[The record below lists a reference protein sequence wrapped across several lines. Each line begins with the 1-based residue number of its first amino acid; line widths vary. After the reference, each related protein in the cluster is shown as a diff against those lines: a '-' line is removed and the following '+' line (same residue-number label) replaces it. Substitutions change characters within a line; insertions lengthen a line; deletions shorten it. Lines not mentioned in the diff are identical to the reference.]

1 MTYQEAYQKATGEL
15 KAAGIPE
22 PESDAWILLEHVTG
36 MTRTRYYV
44 DGFERMPKNE
54 EDRFFELVSCRKTRI
69 PVQHLTGVQEFMGY
83 EFAVNEHVLVPRQDT
98 EILVEEAEKRL
109 LSLDDAAYAK
119 VIGGMLKKLDRS
131 LGTEILVSKKDAARL
146 ADVVKENEFTLS
158 AQTADISG
166 GFIVKNGDI
175 EYNYSFESI
184 ITVEKEEIQQI
195 AAKILF

>member
-1 MTYQEAYQKATGEL
+1 MNDGKIIIDKIIAEAEEVAKASLAKGQKEADAVL
-15 KAAGIPE
+15 KAAQE
-22 PESDAWILLEHVTG
+22 KVNKELDVFDRNAQAEAEKAEAESEISGAQMQAKKAILET
-36 MTRTRYYV
+36 
-44 DGFERMPKNE
+44 K
-54 EDRFFELVSCRKTRI
+54 
-69 PVQHLTGVQEFMGY
+69 Q
-83 EFAVNEHVLVPRQDT
+83 
-98 EILVEEAEKRL
+98 EILAETIAEAEKRL

>member
-1 MTYQEAYQKATGEL
+1 MNDGKIIIDKIIAEAEEVAKASLAKGQKEADAVL
-15 KAAGIPE
+15 KAAQEKVNKELDVFDRNAQAEAEKAAAKEISG
-22 PESDAWILLEHVTG
+22 AQMQAKKAILET
-36 MTRTRYYV
+36 
-44 DGFERMPKNE
+44 K
-54 EDRFFELVSCRKTRI
+54 
-69 PVQHLTGVQEFMGY
+69 Q
-83 EFAVNEHVLVPRQDT
+83 
-98 EILVEEAEKRL
+98 EILAETIAEAEKR
-109 LSLDDAAYAK
+109 
-119 VIGGMLKKLDRS
+119 
-131 LGTEILVSKKDAARL
+131 LVSKKDAARL

>member
-1 MTYQEAYQKATGEL
+1 MNDGKIIIDKIIAEAEEVAKASLAKGQKEADAVL
-15 KAAGIPE
+15 KAAQEKVNKELDVFDRNAQAEAEKAAAKEISG
-22 PESDAWILLEHVTG
+22 AQMQAKKAILET
-36 MTRTRYYV
+36 
-44 DGFERMPKNE
+44 K
-54 EDRFFELVSCRKTRI
+54 
-69 PVQHLTGVQEFMGY
+69 Q
-83 EFAVNEHVLVPRQDT
+83 
-98 EILVEEAEKRL
+98 EILAEAEKRL

>member
-1 MTYQEAYQKATGEL
+1 MNDGKIIIDKIIAEAEEVAKASLAKGQKEADAVL
-15 KAAGIPE
+15 KAAQEKVNKELDVFDRNAQAEAEKAAAKEISG
-22 PESDAWILLEHVTG
+22 AQMQAKKAILAET
-36 MTRTRYYV
+36 
-44 DGFERMPKNE
+44 
-54 EDRFFELVSCRKTRI
+54 I
-69 PVQHLTGVQEFMGY
+69 
-83 EFAVNEHVLVPRQDT
+83 A
-98 EILVEEAEKRL
+98 EAEKRL

-119 VIGGMLKKLDRS
+119 VIDGMLKKLDRS

>member
-1 MTYQEAYQKATGEL
+1 MNDGKIIIDKIIAEAEEVAKASLAKGQKEADAVL
-15 KAAGIPE
+15 KAAQEKVNKELDVFDRNAQAEAEKAAAKEI
-22 PESDAWILLEHVTG
+22 SSAQMQAKKAILE
-36 MTRTRYYV
+36 
-44 DGFERMPKNE
+44 
-54 EDRFFELVSCRKTRI
+54 
-69 PVQHLTGVQEFMGY
+69 Q
-83 EFAVNEHVLVPRQDT
+83 
-98 EILVEEAEKRL
+98 EILAETIAEAEKRL

>member
-1 MTYQEAYQKATGEL
+1 MNDGKIIIDKIIAEAEEVAKASLAKGQKEADAVL
-15 KAAGIPE
+15 KAAQEKVNKELDVFDRNAQAAAAKEISG
-22 PESDAWILLEHVTG
+22 AQMQAKKAILET
-36 MTRTRYYV
+36 
-44 DGFERMPKNE
+44 K
-54 EDRFFELVSCRKTRI
+54 
-69 PVQHLTGVQEFMGY
+69 Q
-83 EFAVNEHVLVPRQDT
+83 
-98 EILVEEAEKRL
+98 EILAETIAEAEKRL

>member
-1 MTYQEAYQKATGEL
+1 MNDGKIIIDKIIAEAEEVAKASLAKGQKEADAVL
-15 KAAGIPE
+15 KAAQEKINKE
-22 PESDAWILLEHVTG
+22 LDV
-36 MTRTRYYV
+36 
-44 DGFERMPKNE
+44 F
-54 EDRFFELVSCRKTRI
+54 DRNA
-69 PVQHLTGVQEFMGY
+69 Q
-83 EFAVNEHVLVPRQDT
+83 A
-98 EILVEEAEKRL
+98 EAEKAAAKEISGAQMQAKKAIL
-109 LSLDDAAYAK
+109 ETKQEILAETIAEADDAAYAK

>member
-1 MTYQEAYQKATGEL
+1 MMVRLSLIKSLRRQKKGQKEADAVL
-15 KAAGIPE
+15 KAAQEKVNKELDVFDRNAQAEAEKAAAKEISG
-22 PESDAWILLEHVTG
+22 AQMQAKKAILET
-36 MTRTRYYV
+36 
-44 DGFERMPKNE
+44 K
-54 EDRFFELVSCRKTRI
+54 
-69 PVQHLTGVQEFMGY
+69 Q
-83 EFAVNEHVLVPRQDT
+83 
-98 EILVEEAEKRL
+98 EILAETIAEAEKRL

-146 ADVVKENEFTLS
+146 ADVVKENE
-158 AQTADISG
+158 
-166 GFIVKNGDI
+166 DI

>member
-1 MTYQEAYQKATGEL
+1 MNDGKIIIDKIIAEAEEVAKASLAKGQKEADAVL
-15 KAAGIPE
+15 KAAQEKVNKELDVFDRNAQAEAEKAAAKEISG
-22 PESDAWILLEHVTG
+22 AQMQAKKAILET
-36 MTRTRYYV
+36 
-44 DGFERMPKNE
+44 K
-54 EDRFFELVSCRKTRI
+54 
-69 PVQHLTGVQEFMGY
+69 Q
-83 EFAVNEHVLVPRQDT
+83 
-98 EILVEEAEKRL
+98 EILAETIAEAEKRL

-158 AQTADISG
+158 AQTADLSG
-166 GFIVKNGDI
+166 GFIVTNGDI
-175 EYNYSFESI
+175 EYNSSFESI

>member
-1 MTYQEAYQKATGEL
+1 MNDGKIIIDKIIAEAEEVAKASLAKWQKEADAVL
-15 KAAGIPE
+15 KAAQEKVNKELDVFDRNAQAEAEKAAAKEISG
-22 PESDAWILLEHVTG
+22 AQMQAKKAILET
-36 MTRTRYYV
+36 
-44 DGFERMPKNE
+44 K
-54 EDRFFELVSCRKTRI
+54 
-69 PVQHLTGVQEFMGY
+69 Q
-83 EFAVNEHVLVPRQDT
+83 
-98 EILVEEAEKRL
+98 EILAETIAEAEKRL